1 MNYLYRSFLIFALA
15 ISSVFLASAQSQPD
29 AAGQLLMLANQ
40 SRAQAGLPP
49 LAWDGPLATAA
60 MKHCERMS
68 VEGPLAHQ
76 YPGELDLSER
86 ASLSG
91 AHFNLIAENIA
102 LGQSPAQIHNDWMH
116 SPGHRENLLNAQVDH
131 IGIAVIARH
140 GNLYAVEDFARD
152 IRAYTPDQAEAQV
165 ASLIRAA
172 GLRLR
177 PDPADARRAC
187 LADHGLPN
195 HLTGGE
201 PTYDIRWQSADL
213 DHLPPSLQAQL
224 RSGQYQQAAVGSC
237 AARDVQTG
245 FTQYRLAVLL
255 Y

>member
-1 MNYLYRSFLIFALA
+1 MNYLYRWFLIFALT
-15 ISSVFLASAQSQPD
+15 ISSVSLASAQSQP
-29 AAGQLLMLANQ
+29 AAEQLFTLANQ

-49 LAWDGPLATAA
+49 LTWDPALVTAA

-68 VEGPLAHQ
+68 VEGPLEHQ

-91 AHFNLIAENIA
+91 VHFSLIAENIA
-102 LGQSPAQIHNDWMH
+102 LGQNPAQIHNEWMH
-116 SPGHRENLLNAQVDH
+116 SQGHRENLLSAQVDH
-131 IGIAVIARH
+131 IGIAVIARR
-140 GNLYAVEDFARD
+140 GNLYAVEDFARN
-152 IRAYTPDQAEAQV
+152 IRAYSPQEAEAQV
-165 ASLIRAA
+165 ASLIHASGIRI
-172 GLRLR
+172 R

-187 LADHGLPN
+187 LSDHGLPSR
-195 HLTGGE
+195 LTGGE

-237 AARDVQTG
+237 AARDVQAG